1 MFEFLEYIKTYIQ
14 NAFANDSDITT
25 DKKPLVYNAYQSNHE
40 PSADKPEI
48 QIQVLDNNEA
58 TRYTTFTNVNA
69 NSIPLQITAYVGG
82 NNGIKI
88 ANITRSAQ
96 QGSIIFGD
104 KIIKYLNDLIYN
116 GLNENILGGRN
127 IATSPALPMNDGA
140 TIYMTAV
147 RFDFTI
153 ASPYVVD

>member
-1 MFEFLEYIKTYIQ
+1 MFDFLEYIKEYLKEC
-14 NAFANDSDITT
+14 FDNDSDITT
-25 DKKPLVYNAYQSNHE
+25 AKKPTICNAYQLGNTIT
-40 PSADKPEI
+40 ADKP
-48 QIQVLDNNEA
+48 QIQVQILDNNEA
-58 TRYTTFTNVNA
+58 TRYTTFCDIKA

-88 ANITRSAQ
+88 GGTQRSTQ
-96 QGSIIFGD
+96 NGSIIFGE

-127 IATSPALPMNDGA
+127 ITTSPALPMNDGA

-147 RFDFTI
+147 RFNFTV
-153 ASPYVVD
+153 ANPYVVG